1 MNKLK
6 KYAGLLNDA
15 APKGEFLAYI
25 NDDEAKML
33 KAAGGQGI
41 LTNSGILSFRP
52 SDYSPSASARN
63 YSPARSS
70 SKSSGSHSRSYN
82 PGAGGVVQ
90 HSPTKS
96 KTTSNTGGG
105 RDPSAQFT
113 STTTISPSAKQALQ
127 NQRST
132 LNANIAAQGGGSV
145 VDKIKDFFQTGGVV
159 NAIGKTI
166 APLSASIQAKALT
179 WGLNRKI
186 KNRMGDLDLNNPN
199 TMKDPKI
206 VDLQKDLQGVKDGT
220 FTQSD
225 YTAKYGSGDATN
237 PLDASFNPATLNDN
251 DRQELENLFAP
262 ELTHAIGGTTP
273 QESMVNKYFANMG
286 SNLGISSNYTN
297 TYNQAKA
304 NLAKSLNMTPNT
316 QQYGYTANPYSQYPS
331 TMTSANPFFDELTEQ
346 GLI

>member
-63 YSPARSS
+63 YSPSRSS

-113 STTTISPSAKQALQ
+113 STTTISPSATSNLVTISILLTA
-127 NQRST
+127 
-132 LNANIAAQGGGSV
+132 
-145 VDKIKDFFQTGGVV
+145 GV
-159 NAIGKTI
+159 
-166 APLSASIQAKALT
+166 S
-179 WGLNRKI
+179 
-186 KNRMGDLDLNNPN
+186 
-199 TMKDPKI
+199 
-206 VDLQKDLQGVKDGT
+206 
-220 FTQSD
+220 
-225 YTAKYGSGDATN
+225 
-237 PLDASFNPATLNDN
+237 PATD
-251 DRQELENLFAP
+251 LFGVSL
-262 ELTHAIGGTTP
+262 LT
-273 QESMVNKYFANMG
+273 
-286 SNLGISSNYTN
+286 
-297 TYNQAKA
+297 
-304 NLAKSLNMTPNT
+304 
-316 QQYGYTANPYSQYPS
+316 
-331 TMTSANPFFDELTEQ
+331 
-346 GLI
+346 